1 LTENLVVQEDVIKE
15 AEKDKAPSPVEEQE
29 AKASVVLSTNG
40 EAGKWLGDCMGRY
53 DQVEGDMLKYLQQ
66 DTVSNITYQ
75 LSRQAP
81 SAGQPSPGWGTPG
94 RWWWR
99 ARPSSA

>member
-1 LTENLVVQEDVIKE
+1 MTENLVVHEDVIKE
-15 AEKDKAPSPVEEQE
+15 AEKDKASP
-29 AKASVVLSTNG
+29 AKATVVLSTNG

-53 DQVEGDMLKYLQQ
+53 DRVEGDVLKYIQQ

-75 LSRQAP
+75 MSRQAP
-81 SAGQPSPGWGTPG
+81 LAGRPSPGWGTPG

-99 ARPSSA
+99 ESPSSS